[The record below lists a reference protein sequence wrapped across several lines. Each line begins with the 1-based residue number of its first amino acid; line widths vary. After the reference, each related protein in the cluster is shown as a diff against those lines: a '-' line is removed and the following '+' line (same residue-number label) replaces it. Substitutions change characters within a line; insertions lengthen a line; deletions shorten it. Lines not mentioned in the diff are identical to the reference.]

1 MTWGQF
7 KKAVKRAGVTDTDVV
22 RGFRWFNDRDGKY
35 YVTVWF
41 EGEFE
46 EEKNRGITVEA
57 TRAEAR

>member
-7 KKAVKRAGVTDTDVV
+7 KKAVKRAGVTDADVV

-35 YVTVWF
+35 HVTVWF
-41 EGEFE
+41 EGERE
-46 EEKNRGITVEA
+46 AEKSRGITVEA